1 MRGDNFRDVCGS
13 LFPSLDNLLFIHRGC
28 LNRQEMEDTQT
39 QPETT
44 YVSPI
49 GDPLVIGDPGDV
61 LPSPQEVLEVV
72 SILQRAG
79 MTFCVTQISAL
90 IYYGAPRVT
99 SVKYPERF
107 QLTV

>member
-1 MRGDNFRDVCGS
+1 MLRNLPPKNFVTS
-13 LFPSLDNLLFIHRGC
+13 VLSIYRGC
-28 LNRQEMEDTQT
+28 LNRRQMEGTQT

-72 SILQRAG
+72 SILQRVG
-79 MTFCVTQISAL
+79 ITFCVTQISAL

-99 SVKYPERF
+99 SVSYPERF
-107 QLTV
+107 RLTI

>member
-1 MRGDNFRDVCGS
+1 
-13 LFPSLDNLLFIHRGC
+13 
-28 LNRQEMEDTQT
+28 MEGTQT

-107 QLTV
+107 QLTVLTSNPGSSSMCPGQGLRTCSGTL